1 MTGKRIPVD
10 TDPADCVRYLL
21 EDDLTRLA
29 ITVAATRIHLDPS
42 DRMREPILATLDELC
57 QRTRSHI
64 YQLKRLSEHAERKVR
79 A

>member
-1 MTGKRIPVD
+1 MTGKRQHNAPN
-10 TDPADCVRYLL
+10 PQDCVRYLL

-64 YQLKRLSEHAERKVR
+64 YQLKRLSEHAERQVP